1 MTEVAM
7 SEVTVTEAGAVRTV
21 TLDRP
26 AKRNALTVGMLDALM
41 AAFEREP
48 AADERVTVV
57 RATGTVFCSGL
68 DLSERPEGGGA
79 PAGESPIHRV
89 LEAIRMYPLP
99 VVAVVQGDAIAG
111 GNELALNCDLVV
123 ASTRA
128 TFGMSLAQIGLAPTW
143 FLAERLA
150 EAVGPAMAREML
162 LLGDTIPAARL
173 AEIGVIA
180 RVAAP
185 HELDSVATRVIDRLA
200 ANAPLS
206 LRAIKATLVRLG
218 EYRGGVKHDDTDGLA
233 DAARRSD
240 DAKEGITARLERR
253 TARFSGR

>member
-1 MTEVAM
+1 M
-7 SEVTVTEAGAVRTV
+7 SDVTSDVTVTEAGAVRTV

-26 AKRNALTVGMLDALM
+26 AKRNALTVGMLDALTS
-41 AAFEREP
+41 AFEREP
-48 AADERVTVV
+48 AADERVTVL
-57 RATGTVFCSGL
+57 RSTGTVFCSGL

-89 LEAIRMYPLP
+89 LDAIRMYPLP

-143 FLAERLA
+143 FLAERLT

-162 LLGDTIPAARL
+162 LLGDTVPAARL

-180 RVAAP
+180 RVAPP
-185 HELDSVATRVIDRLA
+185 HELDGVATRVIDRLA

-206 LRAIKATLVRLG
+206 LRAIKATLARLG
-218 EYRGGVKHDDTDGLA
+218 EYRGGVQHDDTDGLA
-233 DAARRSD
+233 DGARRSD